1 MITDDLSHAEYDRP
15 GWISQLLLA
24 LGALTLAVTFLV
36 SPTRTGVGRWVIP
49 AAGAIFATWFL
60 WRSLRLRREA
70 LARYAA
76 RRRWQ
81 ATSPHFRSPTDH
93 EDAR

>member
-1 MITDDLSHAEYDRP
+1 MTDDLPRAEYDGP
-15 GWISQLLLA
+15 GWVSQLVLA
-24 LGALTLAVTFLV
+24 LGALTLAVFFLI
-36 SPTRTGVGRWVIP
+36 SPTRTGLGRWAIP
-49 AAGAIFATWFL
+49 AAWVIFAAFHL

-70 LARYAA
+70 LARYAV